1 MIEVTPLDDLGRM
14 ETDWLSAR
22 FHFSFADYMDPAR
35 VHFGPLRVWNDD
47 LFRPGGG
54 FPMHPHRDME
64 IITYI
69 RGGAISHEDSLG
81 NGGRT
86 AVGDVQVM
94 SAGTGIVH
102 SEFNSEDE
110 NLELFQIWIFPDR
123 KGLTPR
129 WEPRRFTGAARAGA
143 LLALVSGNW
152 EDPDVL
158 HIHQDATLLAADL
171 DAGQAVTHILE
182 AERRAY
188 MVPPRGAVEVNG
200 VAAPPRA
207 GIAITGETEVHIR
220 ATEAAEV
227 VLLDLP

>member
-1 MIEVTPLDDLGRM
+1 MIEVTRFDQLGRM
-14 ETDWLSAR
+14 EMDWLSAR
-22 FHFSFADYMDPAR
+22 FHFSFADYVDPAR

-69 RGGAISHEDSLG
+69 RQGAISHEDSLG

-86 AVGDVQVM
+86 TVGDVQVM

-102 SEFNSEDE
+102 SEFNLEDG

-129 WEPRRFTGAARAGA
+129 WETRRFTGGGRSGT
-143 LLALVSGNW
+143 LLPLVSGNW
-152 EDPDVL
+152 EDPEVL
-158 HIHQDATLLAADL
+158 HIHQDATLFAADL
-171 DAGQAVTHILE
+171 DPGQAVTHRLGE
-182 AERRAY
+182 GRRAY
-188 MVPPRGAVEVNG
+188 MVPPRGAVAING
-200 VAAPPRA
+200 VDAPARA
-207 GIAITGETEVHIR
+207 GVAVTGETEIHIR